1 MQKIKLLLVTFL
13 FTFYGGAFAN
23 KTFAAEVD
31 KKFQN
36 YKKVPGIS
44 GALNSIGSDTLNN
57 LMTFWAENFR
67 KFYPSVQT
75 QIEGKGSSTAPPA
88 LIEKTAQLGPMSRTM
103 KKSELEKFEKKYG
116 FKPTRVVVALDAVVV
131 LVNKDNP
138 LKELS
143 LPQVDAIFSA
153 TLKGR
158 YPHKISDWGGVGL
171 RWGWENRAISLY
183 GRNSASGT
191 YGYFKRVALFKGD
204 YNKTVKEQPGSA
216 SVVQSVGADR
226 FSIGYSG
233 IGFLTSNIKVLN
245 IAKKPG
251 GQSYSPLIY
260 ENILAG
266 KYPLARGLFIYVV
279 KDPKKGIDPLVQ
291 EFLKYV
297 FSKQGQKI
305 VVKDGY
311 LPLSYK
317 LAQKYLKELQL

>member
-1 MQKIKLLLVTFL
+1 MQKIKLLLVVFL
-13 FTFYGGAFAN
+13 FTFCSVVFAN
-23 KTFAAEVD
+23 KQFAAEVD

-36 YKKVPGIS
+36 YKKVAGIS

-57 LMTFWAENFR
+57 LMTFWAEDFR
-67 KFYPSVQT
+67 QLYPSVQT
-75 QIEGKGSSTAPPA
+75 QVEGKGSSTAPPA
-88 LIEKTAQLGPMSRTM
+88 LIEGTAQLGPMSRTM

-116 FKPTRVVVALDAVVV
+116 FKPTRIVVALDAVVII
-131 LVNKDNP
+131 VNKDNP

-158 YPHKISDWGGVGL
+158 HPYKIADWGGIGL

-191 YGYFKRVALFKGD
+191 YGYFKKVALFKGD
-204 YNKTVKEQPGSA
+204 YKKTVKEQPGSA
-216 SVVQSVGADR
+216 SVVQSVGEDR

-245 IAKKPG
+245 IAKKMG

-260 ENILAG
+260 ENILENIL
-266 KYPLARGLFIYVV
+266 YLFIYVV
-279 KDPKKGIDPLVQ
+279 KIDPLVQ

-297 FSKQGQKI
+297 FSKQIKE
-305 VVKDGY
+305 VVGGW
-311 LPLSYK
+311 LVVIQTFSIRNFIRMP
-317 LAQKYLKELQL
+317 AF